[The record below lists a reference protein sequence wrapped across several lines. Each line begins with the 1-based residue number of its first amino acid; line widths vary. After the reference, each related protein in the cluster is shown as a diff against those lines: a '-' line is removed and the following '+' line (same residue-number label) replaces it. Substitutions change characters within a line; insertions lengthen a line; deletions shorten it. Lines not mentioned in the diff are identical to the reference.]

1 MTSPKK
7 TPPLV
12 AYKGFDQNMQC
23 RGFQYKEGET
33 YEQVDPAVLCKT
45 GFHAVTMPL
54 DVLRYYP
61 ANKSVF
67 HLVELEDVADGK
79 ESDSKV
85 AGRKIKIGARIELP
99 ALIKAQV
106 DFVFSNSKKVAGA
119 SSAKANAAVAA
130 EVESGAATASGRYGA
145 ATASGYSGAATASG
159 YSGAATASGGYGAA
173 TASGY
178 SGAATASGD
187 SGAATASGGYGA
199 ATASGRYGAATASGY
214 SGAATASGGYGAA
227 TASGY
232 YGRARGAI
240 GNALFL
246 TERDSAW
253 KIINVAAVI
262 VDGTTIKA
270 DTFYRLVAGVVTEV
284 K

>member
-159 YSGAATASGGYGAA
+159 
-173 TASGY
+173 
-178 SGAATASGD
+178 
-187 SGAATASGGYGA
+187 
-199 ATASGRYGAATASGY
+199 
-214 SGAATASGGYGAA
+214 GYGAA